1 MRNVNSQFEL
11 AIWINATNKMFPL
24 LYRRVASYARIYLL
38 GGRRI
43 GVFKIY
49 QSRKRLFLCLLLQ
62 YDARDHKNH
71 FIRVLC
77 TRRSTSLDMRACVA
91 CLSCG
96 YASKRNFPNVS
107 FDKPQKF
114 EPSSLSWQWC
124 DVFFLPHSAYVI
136 CICACKC
143 WLYMY
148 TYTLNCLPFS
158 YIR

>member
-1 MRNVNSQFEL
+1 MLQIKCFRCC
-11 AIWINATNKMFPL
+11 I
-24 LYRRVASYARIYLL
+24 VASSYSYARIYLL

-114 EPSSLSWQWC
+114 VPSSLSWQWC
-124 DVFFLPHSAYVI
+124 DVFFCHILHMLFAFAHVNVG
-136 CICACKC
+136 CIYKYAQLFTFF
-143 WLYMY
+143 LY
-148 TYTLNCLPFS
+148 
-158 YIR
+158 